1 MRNLEDVFK
10 EALDDDYAGILDDH
24 YVESR
29 IVFGIKISRDRECG
43 DIEILNTSKGGD
55 YYEEISN
62 DEYKVFLGKGWRR
75 GVYVVSLSNYRRK
88 LDAIEFKINNAIQ
101 RSATKKEIDNWQ
113 DRRKTVMKQYTK
125 ITNKLKHDE

>member
-62 DEYKVFLGKGWRR
+62 DEYEVFLGKGWRR

>member
-62 DEYKVFLGKGWRR
+62 DEYEVFLGKGWRR

-101 RSATKKEIDNWQ
+101 RSATKKEIDSWQ